1 MVRYKGA
8 PSHELIVREII
19 KRCSLADSKID
30 ISFLS
35 PDSKHLLGLIE
46 VKAFEGKFDNADTK
60 KAIKQTLCYSI
71 LPLAYSIWGALKA
84 MQMKEVISL
93 LIFPGCLYRL
103 KLTKPDRPF
112 GYCLEIE
119 MTDDRGTMNHVLDE
133 YIDVMKEIFFK
144 LESGKLVMSAR
155 VCAVDW
161 SPVNFDFEEGVDE
174 NDKAC
179 FKHNLGFVFR
189 AKAGAVKRLLKLLS
203 CVEMVC
209 SEFPADDTLVVVK
222 YHSAILDLGY
232 ADSRT
237 FVEKIIL
244 QTIYDKTI
252 KAREAEIAA
261 RDAKIAARDAAIAAR
276 DAEIAARDAEIA
288 ARDAK
293 IARLMAQ
300 LAIQAQSEGQSDEH
314 AGVQSSG
321 AVDSGGEISGSE
333 LHLAG
338 LSPESPSVFI
348 IHPYI
353 AMMKFSFNS
362 CTSSFLVMKDTGPT
376 LHSLMLDAGFK
387 DVWSKPEVRQ
397 AFYRDVG
404 LSALDLEKV
413 ELCHND
419 IRPPNITFTVEDN
432 RFSLIDYDNCRP
444 NPVFKNSP
452 VLKSLGTESNKK
464 KMMFSVAQIGIV
476 VFETSMLDEEHGK
489 DIRQVNQW
497 LQGKRQEVPDRFE
510 AWVRAKGIER
520 VFLPET
526 RVENEAYDR
535 AFMEAMLRR
544 ML

>member
-46 VKAFEGKFDNADTK
+46 VKAFEGKFDHEDTK
-60 KAIKQTLCYSI
+60 QAIKETLCYSI

-133 YIDVMKEIFFK
+133 YIDLMKEIFIK

-232 ADSRT
+232 ADSQT

-244 QTIYDKTI
+244 QTIYDNSSNSMKT
-252 KAREAEIAA
+252 
-261 RDAKIAARDAAIAAR
+261 
-276 DAEIAARDAEIA
+276 EIAARDAEIA
-288 ARDAK
+288 
-293 IARLMAQ
+293 RLKAQ
-300 LAIQAQSEGQSDEH
+300 LEIQAQSEGQSDEH
-314 AGVQSSG
+314 TGVQ
-321 AVDSGGEISGSE
+321 
-333 LHLAG
+333 
-338 LSPESPSVFI
+338 
-348 IHPYI
+348 
-353 AMMKFSFNS
+353 
-362 CTSSFLVMKDTGPT
+362 
-376 LHSLMLDAGFK
+376 
-387 DVWSKPEVRQ
+387 
-397 AFYRDVG
+397 
-404 LSALDLEKV
+404 
-413 ELCHND
+413 
-419 IRPPNITFTVEDN
+419 
-432 RFSLIDYDNCRP
+432 
-444 NPVFKNSP
+444 
-452 VLKSLGTESNKK
+452 
-464 KMMFSVAQIGIV
+464 
-476 VFETSMLDEEHGK
+476 
-489 DIRQVNQW
+489 
-497 LQGKRQEVPDRFE
+497 
-510 AWVRAKGIER
+510 
-520 VFLPET
+520 
-526 RVENEAYDR
+526 
-535 AFMEAMLRR
+535 
-544 ML
+544 